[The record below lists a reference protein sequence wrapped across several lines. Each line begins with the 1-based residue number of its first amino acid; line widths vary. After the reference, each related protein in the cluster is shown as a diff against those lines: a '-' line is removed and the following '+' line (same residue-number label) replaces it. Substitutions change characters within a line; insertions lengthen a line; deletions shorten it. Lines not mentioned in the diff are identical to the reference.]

1 MWYLEISCTQV
12 CVSPSSSNKQLPS
25 IQLQHS
31 RLTKRLT
38 FRNCPALISMSIW
51 PPFLSRL
58 ISPKNAVGN
67 IITLL
72 HSLRRSEGAY
82 RAAYECLKARH
93 QTVFVVSTAKAYFP
107 DRQSC
112 STLCRQ
118 PFGCARSVE
127 VVAVYPSL
135 GSYSVV
141 GLFWWASP
149 PFRRLLILPSIM
161 YGVVKRVFQGSNQYF
176 VDLHKTGTWFLCTTT
191 SWLLTPP
198 LIPTGRGHFWIL
210 IGKLFYFCSFA
221 QILCSVFVQF
231 FV

>member
-1 MWYLEISCTQV
+1 MHTERL
-12 CVSPSSSNKQLPS
+12 VSLK
-25 IQLQHS
+25 
-31 RLTKRLT
+31 KRDIKLYVM
-38 FRNCPALISMSIW
+38 C
-51 PPFLSRL
+51 
-58 ISPKNAVGN
+58 
-67 IITLL
+67 
-72 HSLRRSEGAY
+72 H
-82 RAAYECLKARH
+82 
-93 QTVFVVSTAKAYFP
+93 TAKAYFP

-118 PFGCARSVE
+118 PSGCARSVE

-141 GLFWWASP
+141 GLFRWASP

-161 YGVVKRVFQGSNQYF
+161 YGVGKRVFQGSNQYF

-198 LIPTGRGHFWIL
+198 LIPTGRGQKRSL
-210 IGKLFYFCSFA
+210 IGQLFYFCSFA
-221 QILCSVFVQF
+221 QIQRIVFVQF